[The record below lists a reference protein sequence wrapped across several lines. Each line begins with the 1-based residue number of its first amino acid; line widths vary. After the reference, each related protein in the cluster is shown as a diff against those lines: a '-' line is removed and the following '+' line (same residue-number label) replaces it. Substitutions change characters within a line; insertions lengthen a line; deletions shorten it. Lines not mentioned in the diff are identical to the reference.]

1 MKLTSSDSD
10 STGNKAHLNIS
21 DGLWQIMARTNHI
34 VVKLRQKELR
44 QHGIT
49 MNEAVMLFT
58 AMRLKK
64 QATPATM
71 SRELFWEP
79 HTVSEQLNSMEK
91 KGLITRIRDFNRQNL
106 IRVEVT
112 EKGLEAYSKSSRW
125 QSTRKTMS
133 VLTKEEQLQLWVLLA
148 KIREGAMQELGL
160 HSSDPFPPS
169 DPDKL

>member
-79 HTVSEQLNSMEK
+79 HTVSEQLKSMEK
-91 KGLITRIRDFNRQNL
+91 KGLIKRVRDLERQNL
-106 IRVEVT
+106 VRVEVT
-112 EKGLEAYSKSSRW
+112 EKGHKAYDKSCEW
-125 QSTRKTMS
+125 ESTRKTLA
-133 VLTKEEQLQLWVLLA
+133 VLTNEEQLQLWSLLA
-148 KIREGAMQELGL
+148 KIRQGAMLQLGL
-160 HSSDPFPPS
+160 NGSVPFPPS
-169 DPDKL
+169 DPKTL